1 VTDRDAAPG
10 VVVERGGTE
19 DAAAVADCWV
29 ALAEGQQAHGSRLLA
44 DRNRHA
50 AREAALRHAVTGG
63 LFVARR
69 CEMPSAADG
78 ISADDATATAD
89 VAVDLDAEPIAFVEA
104 DVDADP
110 DDVLGFV
117 TASLATGEFVEA
129 SDRGVVRNLYVR
141 PEARGHGIGT
151 ALLAVGEAHL
161 AAEGAAVV
169 SLEVLAAN
177 EAARRFYRRHGYGLH
192 RVELQRR
199 IDDR

>member
-1 VTDRDAAPG
+1 
-10 VVVERGGTE
+10 
-19 DAAAVADCWV
+19 
-29 ALAEGQQAHGSRLLA
+29 
-44 DRNRHA
+44 
-50 AREAALRHAVTGG
+50 
-63 LFVARR
+63 
-69 CEMPSAADG
+69 MPSAADG
-78 ISADDATATAD
+78 ISADDAAATAD
-89 VAVDLDAEPIAFVEA
+89 VAVDLDAEPIALVEA

-192 RVELQRR
+192 RVELRRR